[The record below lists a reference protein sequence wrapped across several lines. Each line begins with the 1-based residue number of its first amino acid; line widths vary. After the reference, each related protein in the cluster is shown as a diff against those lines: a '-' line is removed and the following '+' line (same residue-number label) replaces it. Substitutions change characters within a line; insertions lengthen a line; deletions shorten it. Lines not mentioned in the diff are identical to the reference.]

1 MLRKRIAGY
10 LFVGGLAFVI
20 EYASFA
26 AIIAILPI
34 IVLAQ
39 STSFGLGLV
48 VSFLGNRYY
57 TFKSKNSQGVYKH
70 DAKSQAVRYLALGL
84 FNLVCTN
91 LLIYWQV
98 EVLLIDPLVAKII
111 TMTMVVAWNFIIFSK
126 LIFKT

>member
-20 EYASFA
+20 EYVSFA

-57 TFKSKNSQGVYKH
+57 TFKSGSGQGIYKH
-70 DAKSQAVRYLALGL
+70 DAKGQAVRYLALGL

-91 LLIYWQV
+91 VLIYWQV

-111 TMTMVVAWNFIIFSK
+111 TMAMVVVWNFIIFSR